1 MNTFTN
7 FVTLVIVN
15 LLPIDTNARMAI
27 GLALGQLLDKTIEY
41 ITKNGIINRIWFIRR
56 WFGYNTVRFS
66 SENYQFY
73 NLIDYYYKRYNH
85 IITDANILHARGGRH
100 LVIESLSHHSMIDTF
115 EGERYY
121 TQIRKTGEI
130 KVDDIPNPTYEL
142 VFSSNQSTEKI
153 NSYIENLMKITSK
166 SVDHEF
172 SLYSINVEKS
182 KEHRKIS
189 WEQGRS
195 ISNKTIKNVIVSEKI
210 KRDFYDDLESFW
222 KKEDEYNRCGI
233 TFKRGYLIHGL
244 PGSGKSSLI
253 SSIINEYNLPVFKLD
268 MSIIKE
274 NDELARLNNTIYD
287 YIGMSERHLVLM
299 EDIDRCK
306 LFDYNK
312 YSELTMDAILNMLDG
327 VNGTHGRITIMTA
340 NNISQIKVIQG
351 LLRPGRID
359 RIIEL
364 SYCSNIQIKKI
375 LALNFNRDDNFE
387 LNDVNITPASLN
399 KLIQILQNFDMVI
412 DYLNKHPN
420 INEDD
425 LENIRE
431 PDKQTYD
438 VNQINIIHRVR
449 RYKKSN
455 KPRGLPTIEKLEKQI
470 NRDEV
475 DLEFAEDKGSLDYRI
490 RELRLA
496 KLKLQLEKKKKIYNT
511 PVDMDI

>member
-1 MNTFTN
+1 
-7 FVTLVIVN
+7 
-15 LLPIDTNARMAI
+15 
-27 GLALGQLLDKTIEY
+27 
-41 ITKNGIINRIWFIRR
+41 
-56 WFGYNTVRFS
+56 
-66 SENYQFY
+66 
-73 NLIDYYYKRYNH
+73 
-85 IITDANILHARGGRH
+85 
-100 LVIESLSHHSMIDTF
+100 
-115 EGERYY
+115 
-121 TQIRKTGEI
+121 
-130 KVDDIPNPTYEL
+130 
-142 VFSSNQSTEKI
+142 
-153 NSYIENLMKITSK
+153 
-166 SVDHEF
+166 
-172 SLYSINVEKS
+172 
-182 KEHRKIS
+182 
-189 WEQGRS
+189 
-195 ISNKTIKNVIVSEKI
+195 
-210 KRDFYDDLESFW
+210 
-222 KKEDEYNRCGI
+222 
-233 TFKRGYLIHGL
+233 
-244 PGSGKSSLI
+244 
-253 SSIINEYNLPVFKLD
+253 